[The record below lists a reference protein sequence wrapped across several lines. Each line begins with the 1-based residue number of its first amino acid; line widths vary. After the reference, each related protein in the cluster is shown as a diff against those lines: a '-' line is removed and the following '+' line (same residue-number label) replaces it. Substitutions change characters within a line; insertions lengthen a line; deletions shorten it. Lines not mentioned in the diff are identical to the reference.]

1 MRERRKK
8 YEEGGGVDVLL
19 LRDRLGVGR
28 FRKTRGRSAGKREL
42 LLDLWLRTM
51 EEREKDDYLPLGPR
65 KRRLKLP

>member
-28 FRKTRGRSAGKREL
+28 FRKTRGRSPLKRQL

-51 EEREKDDYLPLGPR
+51 EEREKNDYLPLGPR
-65 KRRLKLP
+65 TRRLRN